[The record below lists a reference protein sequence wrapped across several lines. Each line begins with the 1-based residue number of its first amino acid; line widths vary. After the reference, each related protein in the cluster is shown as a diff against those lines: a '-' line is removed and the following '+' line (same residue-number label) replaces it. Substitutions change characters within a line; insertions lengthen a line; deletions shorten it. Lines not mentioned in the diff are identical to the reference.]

1 MHAILCTCYFTRF
14 FIYFSYRR
22 LCITLDAKILCQ
34 TLSKHGDRFEEG
46 SLLHQKKIQ
55 CIFMHKIKCW
65 SYTIINNN
73 YYYIYIDYLLVL
85 TIINLIFL
93 SICML
98 TYLSWNKLKRYPVIE
113 KVYRELGP
121 IHLLFWRQISL
132 KTSTEF
138 LHVPLMLQFLMKH
151 EIKIIAVTFKI
162 YVLLS
167 ICILISSQWINW

>member
-1 MHAILCTCYFTRF
+1 MHANLCTCYFTRF

-46 SLLHQKKIQ
+46 SLFRQKIIQ

-93 SICML
+93 SICMR

-121 IHLLFWRQISL
+121 IHLLFWRQISF
-132 KTSTEF
+132 KTSTEPNWQKHC
-138 LHVPLMLQFLMKH
+138 LQGLRTGSHWRWVQTILMTCSTNLFNLP
-151 EIKIIAVTFKI
+151 T
-162 YVLLS
+162 
-167 ICILISSQWINW
+167 N

>member
-1 MHAILCTCYFTRF
+1 MHANLCTCYFTRF

-46 SLLHQKKIQ
+46 SLFRQKIIQ

-93 SICML
+93 SICMR

-113 KVYRELGP
+113 KVYTEWGP
-121 IHLLFWRQISL
+121 IHLPTSL
-132 KTSTEF
+132 KADF
-138 LHVPLMLQFLMKH
+138 IQD
-151 EIKIIAVTFKI
+151 ING
-162 YVLLS
+162 
-167 ICILISSQWINW
+167 ISSCAFNATVPYEAWNKDNSCYL